1 MSHSVDSVN
10 FHTPFERG
18 KEEDGALLKCAA
30 QAFWKKKGYPFHFW
44 THYIFLIGN
53 NRTRSMFSRKK
64 IFRPCFWPCLEPA
77 LLSLRG
83 GGSPR
88 SVPYRLFAFLV
99 VSASQFILIPLGDR
113 THLVFPFLKRS
124 SKKPENGLGPYLRPQ
139 VPRLRQVGIPRRER
153 EAIWQIRF
161 FNKYIYSSL
170 NSDHPFGPRSLPQAV
185 HQVCKL
191 RREAHFG
198 ADLREPSK

>member
-1 MSHSVDSVN
+1 MRGSGFLKKKRLS
-10 FHTPFERG
+10 FPFLNSLHFFNWEQPN
-18 KEEDGALLKCAA
+18 KEHVFKKKNISALLLTMSWASA
-30 QAFWKKKGYPFHFW
+30 P
-44 THYIFLIGN
+44 L
-53 NRTRSMFSRKK
+53 
-64 IFRPCFWPCLEPA
+64 LE
-77 LLSLRG
+77 G